1 MFGANKELVEIVDVD
16 EVEATPKGKG
26 KKVTKAK
33 ELTLEEKFADLCGSY
48 GSVDG
53 VVSIKLI
60 GQPRWGIFKK
70 LSVGWFGMK
79 LAVTF
84 VDGTEVI
91 MGPCNPVML
100 VKRDGDWRKL
110 WKSKLKNSAYKIMEI
125 SGFDEAKPIAELQSL
140 IEDDFGAKNVKDDDE
155 D

>member
-110 WKSKLKNSAYKIMEI
+110 WKSKLKNSAIR
-125 SGFDEAKPIAELQSL
+125 
-140 IEDDFGAKNVKDDDE
+140 
-155 D
+155 